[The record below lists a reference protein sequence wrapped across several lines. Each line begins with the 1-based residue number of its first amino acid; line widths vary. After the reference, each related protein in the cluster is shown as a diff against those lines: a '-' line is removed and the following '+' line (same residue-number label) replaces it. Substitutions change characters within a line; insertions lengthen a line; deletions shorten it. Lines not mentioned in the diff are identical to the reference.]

1 VSVRAVAPIVGIGAS
16 AGGLEDLDRFFGQ
29 VPPDSGLSFVVVLHL
44 DPAHKGHL
52 AERLQ
57 RCTTLQ
63 VEQVDE
69 SVRVSPDHVYLIA
82 PNTGL
87 SLRQGV
93 LHRVEPA
100 PMHGRHL
107 PIDVFFRSLAQ
118 DRQEHSIGLVLSGMG
133 RDGTLGLR
141 AIKDAG
147 GLTLAQD
154 PAEARFDDMP
164 RSAIA
169 AGLADIVAPAEDLYG
184 QLRTCLRQARPPRPQ
199 RAVPPPSAMPDDLDT
214 VIILLRNHTGH
225 DFSLYKRSTLQRR
238 VERRQRLHQLDEIAH
253 YVRYLQDNPLEREQ
267 LFKEFLIGVT
277 SFFRD
282 PAAWDHLRDVVI
294 PELLERRP
302 SGAQIRAWV
311 AGCST
316 GEEAYSLGIVFREAI
331 ERLSPPQ
338 SHSLQIFATDL
349 DPVAIARARQGF
361 YPLSIAADVSPE
373 RLQRFFTQENGS
385 GYRIGKEV
393 RELVIFAEQNVI
405 QDPPFT
411 RIDLIICRNLLIYMK
426 TELQRQLLSLFHYS
440 LNPGAVLFLGSAE
453 TVSGSGECFHTLD
466 SKWRFFRRETPSLGQ
481 APMHFNFPTLKALP
495 VNTSTTTE
503 GTQPVDLKALLDQV
517 LLERVT
523 PVTILANPH
532 GEILYTTG
540 RTGQYLEPPVG
551 HASLNLFV
559 MAREGLREVL
569 PGLCRQAQKQPEGEP
584 VLQRSVRVRT
594 NGRFQ
599 WVDVAVHDLRD
610 PAPLRGMLLVVF
622 NEAPEP
628 ATQRRRTHKSGTAQ
642 PSAPEERE
650 IQRLREALQS
660 TREQM
665 QTSQEELKS
674 ANEELQSTNEELQST
689 NEELTT
695 SKEEMQSLN
704 EELQTVNIELQAKVD
719 DLSRVNDDMKN
730 LLDSTEI
737 ATLFLEEDLR
747 IRRFTSQAAKLINLI
762 PGDVGR
768 PITQIAS
775 ELLYPELAQD
785 VAEVLRTLVFSEKLI
800 GTQDGRWFNARILP
814 YSTLDNRID
823 GVVVTLVDMTKAKR
837 LENELRQALKE
848 LSRLAGVPATDQ
860 GGNAAT
866 NPPEHDDPSAVADA

>member
-1 VSVRAVAPIVGIGAS
+1 MPVTLDTPPIVGIGAS
-16 AGGLEDLDRFFGQ
+16 AGGLEALDRFLGQ
-29 VPPDSGLSFVVVLHL
+29 VPPDSGLAFVVILHL
-44 DPAHKGHL
+44 DPRHKGHL
-52 AERLQ
+52 AELLQ
-57 RCTTLQ
+57 RSTTLQ
-63 VEQVDE
+63 VEQVGE
-69 SVRVSPDHVYLIA
+69 SVRVVPNHVYLIP
-82 PNTGL
+82 PNTDL

-93 LHRVEPA
+93 LHRVAPA
-100 PMHGRHL
+100 PMHGQHL

-133 RDGTLGLR
+133 HDGTLGLR
-141 AIKDAG
+141 AIRDAG
-147 GLTLAQD
+147 GLTLVQD

-169 AGLADIVAPAEDLYG
+169 AGLADIVAPAGDLYG
-184 QLRTCLRQARPPRPQ
+184 QLLTCLRQARPPRP
-199 RAVPPPSAMPDDLDT
+199 VPPPSATPDDLDR
-214 VIILLRNHTGH
+214 VIVLLRNHTGH
-225 DFSLYKRSTLQRR
+225 DFSLYKKSTLQRR
-238 VERRQRLHQLDEIAH
+238 IERRRHLHQLDEIAH

-267 LFKEFLIGVT
+267 LFKELLIGVT

-282 PAAWDHLRDVVI
+282 PAAWVHLRDVVI
-294 PELLERRP
+294 PELLERQP
-302 SGAQIRAWV
+302 HGTQLRAWI

-316 GEEAYSLGIVFREAI
+316 GEEAYSLGIVFREAL

-349 DPVAIARARQGF
+349 DPEAIARARQGL
-361 YPLSIAADVSPE
+361 YPPSISAVVSPE
-373 RLQRFFTQENGS
+373 RLQRFFTLEDGN

-393 RELVIFAEQNVI
+393 RELVIFAEQNVV

-411 RIDLIICRNLLIYMK
+411 RIDLLICRNLLIYMT

-453 TVSGSGECFHTLD
+453 TVSGSRECFSTLD
-466 SKWRFFRRETPSLGQ
+466 GKWRFFRRETPSLGQ
-481 APMHFNFPTLKALP
+481 VPMHFNFPTLKALP
-495 VNTSTTTE
+495 ADSSATA
-503 GTQPVDLKALLDQV
+503 GRTQPIDLKALLDQV

-523 PVTILANPH
+523 PVTVLANPH

-559 MAREGLREVL
+559 MAREGLREIL
-569 PGLCRQAQKQPEGEP
+569 PGLCRQAQQRPEGEP
-584 VLQRSVRVRT
+584 VLQRGVRVRT
-594 NGRFQ
+594 NGSFQ
-599 WVDVAVHDLRD
+599 RVDVAVHDLRA
-610 PAPLRGMLLVVF
+610 PEPLRGMLLVVF
-622 NEAPEP
+622 EDAPEP
-628 ATQRRRTHKSGTAQ
+628 AARRRRTRAGDTAQ
-642 PSAPEERE
+642 PPAPEDLE

-704 EELQTVNIELQAKVD
+704 EELQTVNTELQAKVD

-768 PITQIAS
+768 PITHIAS
-775 ELLYPELAQD
+775 EVLYPELAQD

-814 YSTLDNRID
+814 YRTLDNRID

-848 LSRLAGVPATDQ
+848 LSRLDGV
-860 GGNAAT
+860 AAT
-866 NPPEHDDPSAVADA
+866 ERGRDAAISPPDPDAPPAAGEG